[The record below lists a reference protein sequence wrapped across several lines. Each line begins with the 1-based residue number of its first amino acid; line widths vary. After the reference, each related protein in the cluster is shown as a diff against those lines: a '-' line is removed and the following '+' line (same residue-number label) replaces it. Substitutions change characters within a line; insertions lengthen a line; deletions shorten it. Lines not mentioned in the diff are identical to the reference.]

1 MSTQSYKK
9 QDAYASGLPD
19 KMAVFQECLQ
29 QFNASP
35 VNAKKCRQ
43 LLATLLRLLYHGET
57 FPSSESTTLF
67 FSISKLFQ
75 HKDSSLRQM
84 VYLGIKELS
93 STSQDILMVTSS
105 IMKDIQGGDLVY
117 KPNAIRTLAKVLDA
131 TTVSSAERLFK
142 NAIVDK
148 NPTVSSAALISA
160 YHLLPQSKEVVKRFT
175 NEALEAVSS
184 YKSFPPTQWQ
194 THEFYGASTSNLPQ
208 TSYMYQYHALGLL
221 YHLRNHDKMGL
232 MKLISQLTE
241 GSALKNSLATIQV
254 IRYINKLLTD
264 DPGLLT
270 PLYPVLGGFLKHKSD
285 MVELEAAKTLV
296 ALSPQ
301 LSDEQF
307 MGIVAC
313 LQKLLSVPRT
323 STRFAAVRLINKISQ
338 NHPEKIGV
346 VSQELESLINDSNRS
361 VSTLA
366 ITTLLK
372 TMGSSPAEA
381 SSASVD
387 RLITKMTQLMD
398 EITEDFKIVI
408 IDAIENL
415 ALKFPH
421 KHKKLVTFLTD
432 LLRDDGSLQL
442 KTAIVDALFDL
453 IRYLDDSSAQQ
464 LILMNLCEFIEDCE
478 YTELSVRILHLLGQQ
493 GPHTSNPSYYIRHI
507 YNRLVLE
514 NSIVRSSAVIALAK
528 FATHCGGSIAKNIEI
543 LLTRCLNDVD
553 DEVRDRAAIS
563 LGFMKRAPDARKLLG
578 AEGRY
583 DLSSLESKLS
593 SYLAEQHFDHRFPI
607 AEVPLLTEDE
617 LRSVEYSQK
626 ISKLEQSV
634 EAPEAQADAV
644 EATPEA
650 SAASDLV
657 KQQQYEQELH
667 EIPEIQAF
675 GKLAKSSAPVYLTER
690 ENEFV
695 VTAVKH
701 VFADASKVVVQY
713 NVTNTLNNCKLDD
726 VSIAVESDNDAYE
739 IEFNVPITELGPND
753 TGVVYV
759 AMSAPQ
765 LGGDVDVLAAFGN
778 TLIYTYRE
786 LDDGVP
792 DEGYSD
798 EYQIEDLEVLAG
810 DFILPLYNSNF
821 SSVYDTL
828 PGAETAVVSIRD
840 APTLETCVTKVKAA
854 LNMMPLDGS
863 DYVPSDATSHTIKLL
878 GKDVFGGKV
887 GATVRLA
894 QTGGKI
900 AAKVEARAETEG
912 VALLV
917 VSSV

>member
-29 QFNASP
+29 QFNALP

-57 FPSSESTTLF
+57 FPLSELTTLF
-67 FSISKLFQ
+67 FSILKLFQ
-75 HKDSSLRQM
+75 HKDLLLRQM

-93 STSQDILMVTSS
+93 LTSQDILMVTSS

-131 TTVSSAERLFK
+131 TTVSLAERLFK

-148 NPTVSSAALISA
+148 NPTVLSAALILA
-160 YHLLPQSKEVVKRFT
+160 YHLLPQLKEVVKRFT

-184 YKSFPPTQWQ
+184 YKLFPPTQWQ
-194 THEFYGASTSNLPQ
+194 THEFYGALTLNLPQ
-208 TSYMYQYHALGLL
+208 TLYMYQYHALGLL

-241 GSALKNSLATIQV
+241 GLALKNSLATIQV

-270 PLYPVLGGFLKHKSD
+270 PLYPVLGGFLKHKLD

-296 ALSPQ
+296 ALLPQ
-301 LSDEQF
+301 LLDEQF

-313 LQKLLSVPRT
+313 LQKLLLVPRT
-323 STRFAAVRLINKISQ
+323 LTRFAAVRLINKISQ

-346 VSQELESLINDSNRS
+346 VSQELELLINDSNRL
-361 VSTLA
+361 VLTLA

-372 TMGSSPAEA
+372 TMGSLPAEA
-381 SSASVD
+381 SLALVD

-432 LLRDDGSLQL
+432 LLRDDGLLQL

-453 IRYLDDSSAQQ
+453 IRYLDDSLAQQ

-478 YTELSVRILHLLGQQ
+478 YTELLVRILHLLGQQ
-493 GPHTSNPSYYIRHI
+493 GPHTSNPLYYIRHI

-514 NSIVRSSAVIALAK
+514 NLIVRLSAVIALAK

-553 DEVRDRAAIS
+553 DEVRDRAAIL
-563 LGFMKRAPDARKLLG
+563 LGFMKRAPNARKLLG

-583 DLSSLESKLS
+583 DLSLLESKLS
-593 SYLAEQHFDHRFPI
+593 LYLAEQHFDHRFPI

-617 LRSVEYSQK
+617 LRLVEYSQK
-626 ISKLEQSV
+626 ISKLEQLV

-650 SAASDLV
+650 SAALDLV

-675 GKLAKSSAPVYLTER
+675 GKLAKSLAPVYLTER

-759 AMSAPQ
+759 AMLAPQ

-854 LNMMPLDGS
+854 LNMMPLDGL
-863 DYVPSDATSHTIKLL
+863 DYVPLDATSHTIKLL